1 MRDRVVRFFVTV
13 EEPNTLARLYLQYG
27 KPVDR

>member
-13 EEPNTLARLYLQYG
+13 GEPNILARLYLQYG